1 MLARERRRAAAG
13 VAAAAAIAG
22 AVVIPSAGLAD
33 PADPLRAQNDAL
45 ASQSRSALLELYAL
59 EAQLDRARAELAA
72 TRRQAEAV
80 ALRRQQLQRRTQVAR
95 TNIRAAQ
102 LALEERLR
110 SLYERGET
118 DPLEILLGAASLDE
132 MMAGIDGL
140 QFAAARD
147 REIVAQTRAARQR
160 LAREAAALARETE
173 RLEGLLEAAA
183 AEAAS
188 LERRREERV
197 AYVAALR
204 RERELNEAQIAR
216 LARAAGAA
224 QERARVLVRSGRLEV
239 DVEPVSAAPP
249 VPVPPALPVASGSTM
264 VVSATG
270 YALTGRTATGIPV
283 GVGVAAVDPSVIP
296 LGTRFEVPGYGQAV
310 AADVGSAV
318 RGAKIDLWFPTRAQ
332 ALAWGRRTVTI
343 TIE

>member
-239 DVEPVSAAPP
+239 DVEPVSAEPP
-249 VPVPPALPVASGSTM
+249 APVPPSLPVASGSTM
-264 VVSATG
+264 LVSATG
-270 YALTGRTATGIPV
+270 YALPGRTATGIPV

>member
-1 MLARERRRAAAG
+1 VRRRAAAG

-33 PADPLRAQNDAL
+33 PVGSLRAQNDAL

-59 EAQLDRARAELAA
+59 EAQLERARTELAA
-72 TRRQAEAV
+72 TRRQADAV
-80 ALRRQQLQRRTQVAR
+80 ALRRQQVQRRAQVAR
-95 TNIRAAQ
+95 TNVRAAQ
-102 LALEERLR
+102 VALEERLR

-118 DPLEILLGAASLDE
+118 DPLEIVLGAASLE
-132 MMAGIDGL
+132 EVMAGIDGL

-147 REIVAQTRAARQR
+147 REIVAQTRVARKR

-188 LERRREERV
+188 LERRREERF
-197 AYVAALR
+197 AYLAALR
-204 RERELNEAQIAR
+204 RERELNAAQIAR
-216 LARAAGAA
+216 LARSAEAA
-224 QERARVLVRSGRLEV
+224 QEQARALVRSGRFEV
-239 DVEPVSAAPP
+239 DVDPVFVDAAPAP
-249 VPVPPALPVASGSTM
+249 APPPVAPVGSGSTL
-264 VVSATG
+264 VVSSTG
-270 YALTGRTATGIPV
+270 YALPGRTATGIPV

-296 LGTRFEVPGYGQAV
+296 LGTRFTVPGYGQAV

-343 TIE
+343 TIN